1 MQGGCII
8 LTSLENVLKGEET
21 VIELLLY
28 GKKEL
33 NAVNIGLTPSVQC
46 DCKIYISDLQI
57 TIH

>member
-1 MQGGCII
+1 M
-8 LTSLENVLKGEET
+8 LKGKET